1 MRELRT
7 VGMSETAMRVIQVC
21 RDGVERLVEGTVS
34 PIFDSGGKFA
44 GAVLVFR
51 DVTEK
56 VRADNELMK
65 RKELESL
72 GILAGGIAHDF
83 NNFLSGILG
92 NISLAKLTV
101 DTENKAYTR
110 LEGAEKA
117 SIGAKALAT
126 KLLAF
131 AKGGKPLRKPMSL
144 ESVLRDSSGFAV
156 MGSNCRC
163 EFHIPKGLWP
173 VVADTA
179 QIGQVIGNLVINAVH
194 AMSGGG
200 TIRIHAENAT
210 VCEGDVQYV
219 KAGDFVKVEVVDQG
233 AGIPKEN
240 QQKIFDPYFTTKER
254 GTGLGLATSYAI
266 MKGHGGNIF
275 VESEPGAGTTF
286 RLYLPAA
293 RGQVLPEG
301 KSGPGT
307 IIKGS
312 GRVLVMDD
320 EELILDVVAG
330 ILDHLGYEPFSAKDG
345 AEAIEKYAKAVDSG
359 EPFNAVIMDLTIP
372 GGMGGKE
379 AAAKLLGL
387 YPGAKL
393 IVSSGYSDDPVMAEF
408 AKYGFRGFVAKPCRI
423 EELSRVLHEV
433 ILGRTEQQV

>member
-1 MRELRT
+1 
-7 VGMSETAMRVIQVC
+7 
-21 RDGVERLVEGTVS
+21 
-34 PIFDSGGKFA
+34 
-44 GAVLVFR
+44 
-51 DVTEK
+51 
-56 VRADNELMK
+56 
-65 RKELESL
+65 
-72 GILAGGIAHDF
+72 
-83 NNFLSGILG
+83 
-92 NISLAKLTV
+92 
-101 DTENKAYTR
+101 
-110 LEGAEKA
+110 
-117 SIGAKALAT
+117 
-126 KLLAF
+126 
-131 AKGGKPLRKPMSL
+131 
-144 ESVLRDSSGFAV
+144 
-156 MGSNCRC
+156 
-163 EFHIPKGLWP
+163 
-173 VVADTA
+173 TA
-179 QIGQVIGNLVINAVH
+179 QIGQVVGNLVMNAVQ

-200 TIRIHAENAT
+200 IIRIHAENAT
-210 VCEGDVQYV
+210 VREGDIRYV

-233 AGIPKEN
+233 VGVPKDN
-240 QQKIFDPYFTTKER
+240 LQRIFDPYFTTKEK

-266 MKGHGGNIF
+266 MKSHGGNIF

-286 RLYLPAA
+286 RLYMPAA
-293 RGQVLPEG
+293 PGQVLHEG

-330 ILDHLGYEPFSAKDG
+330 MLDHLGYEPFSAKDG
-345 AEAIEKYAKAVDSG
+345 AEAIGKYVKAVDSG
-359 EPFNAVIMDLTIP
+359 EPFSAVIMDLTIP